1 MVSLG
6 PNFNTGG
13 RFFEN
18 SNMDDQF
25 LEPILAEDEHSFK
38 PLRTVFPFSFH
49 LFVSSV
55 ISLTGIIL
63 ATCWQDDKRCE
74 AYFIMLYLRAAFW
87 LFTFIFD
94 HSIKYHHEKLRLNG
108 YHDFYRSTS
117 VHKGL
122 PLYIV
127 SLWNT
132 FIMAV
137 QTLIQHFYGANFGL
151 HCVQVMFS
159 PIVYIS
165 MFSCVETI
173 LFMAVHGCYIK
184 KVVNFN
190 RLQPAPDAMTCGGSH
205 SVGAGSVGLT
215 QRGADVAELLEKQA
229 DLINYL
235 KDHNDKLNE
244 TVMLLNLEVQVLR
257 NNDSSSR
264 HNS

>member
-1 MVSLG
+1 MVSIGTNL
-6 PNFNTGG
+6 NTGG
-13 RFFEN
+13 RFFEI

-25 LEPILAEDEHSFK
+25 LEPILAEDEQNFK
-38 PLRTVFPFSFH
+38 PLRTVFPFSIH
-49 LFVSSV
+49 LFVSST
-55 ISLTGIIL
+55 ISLAGIIL
-63 ATCWQDDKRCE
+63 ATCWKDDKRCE

-94 HSIKYHHEKLRLNG
+94 HIIKHHHEKLRLNG
-108 YHDFYRSTS
+108 YHDFYRATS
-117 VHKGL
+117 MHKGI

-132 FIMAV
+132 CIMAI
-137 QTLIQHFYGANFGL
+137 QTLMQHYYGPSFGF

-165 MFSCVETI
+165 LFSSVETI
-173 LFMAVHGCYIK
+173 LLLAVHGTYIN
-184 KVVNFN
+184 KVVHFN

-205 SVGAGSVGLT
+205 SIGVGSVGLT

-244 TVMLLNLEVQVLR
+244 KVMLLNVEVKFLR
-257 NNDSSSR
+257 DHTTRS
-264 HNS
+264 

>member
-6 PNFNTGG
+6 TNLNTGG

-25 LEPILAEDEHSFK
+25 LEPILAEDEQNFK

-49 LFVSSV
+49 LFVSTL
-55 ISLTGIIL
+55 ISLVGIIL
-63 ATCWQDDKRCE
+63 ASCWQDDKRCE
-74 AYFIMLYLRAAFW
+74 AYFIMLYLRVAFW

-94 HSIKYHHEKLRLNG
+94 HIIKHHHEKLRLNG
-108 YHDFYRSTS
+108 YHDFYRATS
-117 VHKGL
+117 MHKGI

-132 FIMAV
+132 SIMAI
-137 QTLIQHFYGANFGL
+137 QTLMQHYYGPNFGF
-151 HCVQVMFS
+151 HCVQIMLS
-159 PIVYIS
+159 PIVYITL
-165 MFSCVETI
+165 FSSVETI
-173 LFMAVHGCYIK
+173 LLMAVHGTYIK
-184 KVVNFN
+184 KVVQFN

-205 SVGAGSVGLT
+205 SIGVGSVGLT

-244 TVMLLNLEVQVLR
+244 KVMLLNVEVKILR
-257 NNDSSSR
+257 DHTSR
-264 HNS
+264 S

>member
-1 MVSLG
+1 
-6 PNFNTGG
+6 
-13 RFFEN
+13 
-18 SNMDDQF
+18 MDDQF
-25 LEPILAEDEHSFK
+25 LEPILAEDEKNFK
-38 PLRTVFPFSFH
+38 PLKTVYPFSFH
-49 LFVSSV
+49 LLMSSA

-63 ATCWQDDKRCE
+63 AACWKDEKRCE
-74 AYFIMLYLRAAFW
+74 AYFVMLYLRIAFW

-94 HSIKYHHEKLRLNG
+94 HVIKHHHEKLRLNG

-117 VHKGL
+117 MHKGI
-122 PLYIV
+122 PFYIV

-132 FIMAV
+132 TIMAI
-137 QTLIQHFYGANFGL
+137 QTLMQHYYGSNFGF
-151 HCVQVMFS
+151 HCVEIMFS

-165 MFSCVETI
+165 LFSTVESI
-173 LFMAVHGCYIK
+173 VLMAVHGTYIK

-205 SVGAGSVGLT
+205 YVGAGSVGLT

-244 TVMLLNLEVQVLR
+244 KVMILNYEVKALR
-257 NNDSSSR
+257 DFTTPRS
-264 HNS
+264 